1 MSGTHLTVETDGGA
15 VGVQER
21 LVAPVT
27 DLPSPGPSDGRR
39 RRGATRSHR
48 PFWRRHR
55 RVGQVLLAV
64 AVVLLLALGIV
75 GWSVGRALTA
85 PGTDSVAARLAEWGR
100 DHGASSLIDAA
111 ERWRYRQHPPRTGG
125 ALAGGIP
132 DPAGAGAAAN
142 PARRNVAVRPLS
154 PVPPVVSPGLPDEG
168 RWRTLATVGGRPA
181 LQAAYLRPDATHTSY
196 LAGVAWIDPK
206 LLRFVLH
213 PGTQEPGHGPWQL
226 APSLPT
232 DRTGLT
238 AAFNSG
244 FRLAEAQ
251 GGYYADGR
259 TVGTLRAGSAALVIN
274 QDGSATVGQWGR
286 DVSMTPSVAA
296 VRQNLALLVDGGHV
310 VDGIDGN
317 AGHRWGAT
325 LGNKLYV
332 ARSGVG
338 VTAAGALV
346 YASGNSLSAGTL
358 ADLLA
363 RAGCVRAME
372 LDINPDWTSFSYYEP
387 IGGTAQK
394 LLANM
399 QRPANRYQTT
409 STRDFVAVYAR

>member
-1 MSGTHLTVETDGGA
+1 
-15 VGVQER
+15 
-21 LVAPVT
+21 
-27 DLPSPGPSDGRR
+27 
-39 RRGATRSHR
+39 
-48 PFWRRHR
+48 
-55 RVGQVLLAV
+55 
-64 AVVLLLALGIV
+64 
-75 GWSVGRALTA
+75 
-85 PGTDSVAARLAEWGR
+85 VAARLAEWGR

-142 PARRNVAVRPLS
+142 PAGRNVAVRPLS
-154 PVPPVVSPGLPDEG
+154 PVPPVVSPALPDEG

-232 DRTGLT
+232 DRTGLV

-251 GGYYADGR
+251 GGYYADRR

-310 VDGIDGN
+310 VGGIDDN
-317 AGHRWGAT
+317 AGHRWGVT

-387 IGGTAQK
+387 IGGTARK

-399 QRPANRYQTT
+399 QRPANRYETT

>member
-1 MSGTHLTVETDGGA
+1 M
-15 VGVQER
+15 
-21 LVAPVT
+21 
-27 DLPSPGPSDGRR
+27 
-39 RRGATRSHR
+39 
-48 PFWRRHR
+48 
-55 RVGQVLLAV
+55 
-64 AVVLLLALGIV
+64 
-75 GWSVGRALTA
+75 
-85 PGTDSVAARLAEWGR
+85 AARLAEWGR

-132 DPAGAGAAAN
+132 DPAGAGAAAK
-142 PARRNVAVRPLS
+142 PAGRNVAVRPLS
-154 PVPPVVSPGLPDEG
+154 PVPPVVSPALPDEG

-232 DRTGLT
+232 DRTGLV

-251 GGYYADGR
+251 GGYYADSR

-296 VRQNLALLVDGGHV
+296 CLL
-310 VDGIDGN
+310 
-317 AGHRWGAT
+317 
-325 LGNKLYV
+325 Y
-332 ARSGVG
+332 
-338 VTAAGALV
+338 
-346 YASGNSLSAGTL
+346 
-358 ADLLA
+358 
-363 RAGCVRAME
+363 
-372 LDINPDWTSFSYYEP
+372 TSPSP
-387 IGGTAQK
+387 
-394 LLANM
+394 
-399 QRPANRYQTT
+399 
-409 STRDFVAVYAR
+409 RD